1 MRVTEIIVED
11 QMDEVFGNPY
21 GLGKQVVDKLGSMVG
36 REKSSASLD
45 VGQRANEISKTF
57 KKWAYRSGVE
67 LDQVT
72 NDDINTWLRSQRLP
86 DIDLT
91 QITGLQPTDPFNIED
106 PKLSKEI
113 WMKISKEAFK
123 QGRQPGGQLG
133 TSYGTQTTS
142 GAAATANFN
151 QIKNALASL
160 TPQQKSALKGML

>member
-21 GLGKQVVDKLGSMVG
+21 GLRKQVADKLGSMVG
-36 REKSSASLD
+36 HEKSSASLD
-45 VGQRANEISKTF
+45 VGRRANEISKTF
-57 KKWAYRSGVE
+57 KKWAYRSGVA

-72 NDDINTWLRSQRLP
+72 NDDVNTWLRSQRLP
-86 DIDLT
+86 DVDLNP
-91 QITGLQPTDPFNIED
+91 ITGLPSTDPFNIED
-106 PKLSKEI
+106 ATLSKEI

-133 TSYGTQTTS
+133 TSYGTQTTPNS
-142 GAAATANFN
+142 TSHFD

-160 TPQQKSALKGML
+160 TPADKAALKKLL